1 MPIMQ
6 LDSYTYL
13 FFSLLVILFSEIF
26 VADLPQLEFDA
37 ILDLVQR
44 TV

>member
-13 FFSLLVILFSEIF
+13 FFSLLVILFLEIF
-26 VADLPQLEFDA
+26 VADLPQLEFNA
-37 ILDLVQR
+37 ILVLVQG